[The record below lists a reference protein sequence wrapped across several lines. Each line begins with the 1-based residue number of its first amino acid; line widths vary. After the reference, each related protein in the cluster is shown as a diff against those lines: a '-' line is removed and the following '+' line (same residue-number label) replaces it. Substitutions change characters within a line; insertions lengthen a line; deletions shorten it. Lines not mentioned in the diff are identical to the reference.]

1 MDTGLYCETSGLRLL
16 INHSLPSLQETTLSL
31 DTLVVPISIP
41 GSCTQRLLYLTK
53 QQQKITL
60 TPEMQSTWERSR
72 KHKAARGLGRG
83 REVPE
88 ASAHLF
94 LPGTCRA
101 WTGSTITAPNPG
113 TDYNTWQEGAKSLKR
128 LPSVLCCFSE
138 LSFLPF
144 PLMSAQFVS
153 LATSPELHM
162 PLLWPSYRNFSRPA
176 PWMQYHCSSP
186 SERTKG
192 QDKLKSEMK
201 IKPLPQPYNMGSSTA
216 TQQE

>member
-1 MDTGLYCETSGLRLL
+1 M
-16 INHSLPSLQETTLSL
+16 
-31 DTLVVPISIP
+31 
-41 GSCTQRLLYLTK
+41 
-53 QQQKITL
+53 
-60 TPEMQSTWERSR
+60 
-72 KHKAARGLGRG
+72 
-83 REVPE
+83 PE

-113 TDYNTWQEGAKSLKR
+113 TDYNTWQEGAKSFKR

-153 LATSPELHM
+153 LATSPELHV
-162 PLLWPSYRNFSRPA
+162 PLLSPSDRNFSRPA

-201 IKPLPQPYNMGSSTA
+201 TKTFPHKIKPYNMGSSTA